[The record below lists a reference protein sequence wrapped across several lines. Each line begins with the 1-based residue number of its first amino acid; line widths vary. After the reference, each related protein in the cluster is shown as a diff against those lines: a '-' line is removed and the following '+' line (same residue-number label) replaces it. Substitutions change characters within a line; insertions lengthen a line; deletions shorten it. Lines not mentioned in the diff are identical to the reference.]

1 MIKKVLVTGADGL
14 LGSNLVRELLS
25 RKYEVRVLLLP
36 NSSSTTLDDLPIE
49 RFTGNILHKEDLEKA
64 MEGCTHLVH
73 AAANT
78 NIWPNRSE
86 IVRKVN
92 IDGTKNVAEVA
103 HSTGIQ
109 RMVYIGTA
117 NSFGFGPK
125 ENPGDETKAY
135 QSGKYG
141 LDYQDSK
148 YKAQLYLLE
157 QFKEKK
163 LPVLI
168 INPTFMLGPY
178 DSKPSA
184 GAMVLAIYNRKVP
197 AFAPGGKNYVYVKD
211 VAIAIANALDGKG
224 RVGECYIAGHQ
235 NLNFKEAFTKIA
247 EITGVKPP
255 AFSLP
260 GGILKFYGRIGS
272 LMGAITGKAPTVSY
286 PMTQISCDDH
296 YFSAQKAVSEL
307 GMPQTGIEVAVKEAF
322 EWFEANGYLN

>member
-1 MIKKVLVTGADGL
+1 MIKTVMVTGADGL

-25 RKYEVRVLLLP
+25 RNYNVRVLLLP
-36 NSSSTTLDDLPIE
+36 NSPSTTLDGLDIE
-49 RFTGNILHKEDLEKA
+49 RYTGNILQPDDIRQA
-64 MEGCTHLVH
+64 MDGCDYLVH

-92 IDGTKNVAEVA
+92 LQGTMHIAEA
-103 HSTGIQ
+103 ALATGIK

-125 ENPGDETKAY
+125 HDPGNETRPY
-135 QSGKYG
+135 ESGKYG

-148 YKAQLYLLE
+148 YQAQQYLLE
-157 QFKEKK
+157 QVAEHK
-163 LPVLI
+163 LPAII

-184 GAMVLAIYNRKVP
+184 GAMILAIYQRKVP
-197 AFAPGGKNYVYVKD
+197 AFAPGGKNYIYVKD
-211 VAIAIANALDGKG
+211 VATAIANALDGKG
-224 RVGECYIAGHQ
+224 RIGECYIAGHQ
-235 NLNFKEAFTKIA
+235 NLNFKEAFSKIA

-260 GGILKFYGRIGS
+260 GGILKLYGRIGS
-272 LMGAITGKAPTVSY
+272 LMGDITGKAPTVSY
-286 PMTQISCDDH
+286 PMTQISCDEH
-296 YFSAQKAVSEL
+296 YFSAEKAVNEL
-307 GMPQTGIEVAVKEAF
+307 DMPQTGMETAVQEAF
-322 EWFEANGYLN
+322 TWFKENGYAK

>member
-25 RKYEVRVLLLP
+25 RDYKVRVLLLP
-36 NSSSTTLDDLPIE
+36 NSPSKTLDDLDIE
-49 RFTGNILHKEDLEKA
+49 RYTGNILKVEDLENA

-86 IVRKVN
+86 IVRRVN
-92 IDGTKNVAEVA
+92 IDGTKNIAEA
-103 HSTGIQ
+103 ARKTGIQ

-117 NSFGFGPK
+117 NSFGFGSK
-125 ENPGDETKAY
+125 DNPGDETRPY
-135 QSGKYG
+135 QSEKYG

-148 YKAQLYLLE
+148 YKAQQYLLD
-157 QFKEKK
+157 QFKTNK

-184 GAMVLAIYNRKVP
+184 GAMVLAIQSRKVP
-197 AFAPGGKNYVYVKD
+197 AFAPGGKNYIYVKD

-224 RVGECYIAGHQ
+224 RLGECYIAGHQ

-247 EITGVKPP
+247 TITGVKPP
-255 AFSLP
+255 QFSLP
-260 GGILKFYGRIGS
+260 GGILKLYGRIGS
-272 LMGAITGKAPTVSY
+272 TIAAITGKAPTVSY
-286 PMTQISCDDH
+286 PMAQISCDEH
-296 YFSAQKAVSEL
+296 YFSGAKAVTEL
-307 GMPQTGIEVAVKEAF
+307 DMPQTGIDVAVKEAF
-322 EWFEANGYLN
+322 EWFGDNGYL